1 VTVVKKFV
9 QSFGYA
15 FAGIGH
21 ALRTQVNMRVHV
33 AIAIG
38 VVIAGVGV
46 GLNAV
51 EWAVIAVTIGVVWQ
65 AELFNT
71 ALEAIVDKVSPEFHA
86 LAKAAKDCAAAAVL
100 IAAICAVGV
109 GVALFGPRLLALL
122 QMR

>member
-1 VTVVKKFV
+1 VTAVKKFV
-9 QSFGYA
+9 QSFGHA

-33 AIAIG
+33 AITIG

-46 GLNAV
+46 ELNAV

-86 LAKAAKDCAAAAVL
+86 LAKVAKDCAAAAVL
-100 IAAICAVGV
+100 VTAICAVGV

>member
-1 VTVVKKFV
+1 MKKFV
-9 QSFGYA
+9 QSFGHA

-33 AIAIG
+33 AITIG

-46 GLNAV
+46 ELNAV

-86 LAKAAKDCAAAAVL
+86 LAKVAKDCAAAAVL
-100 IAAICAVGV
+100 VTAICAVGV